1 MTVIYSPTGKP
12 TTKAQGLSAD
22 MRAEFQA
29 IADALSAW
37 YIEGTWTP
45 SDLSGAGL
53 SFTTA
58 GTRYTKTGNLITL
71 AASVTWPATADT
83 SAAVIGG
90 IPYAGAAAVFGGICV
105 GYTNLGFMA
114 TLLIGGGGI
123 ALYNPSSGVALTN
136 AQVSGKGFIFSGSYF
151 FA

>member
-1 MTVIYSPTGKP
+1 MTAIYSPTGKP

-37 YIEGTWTP
+37 YVEGTWTP

-53 SFTTA
+53 SFTTS

-71 AASVTWPATADT
+71 AAQVTWPVTADT
-83 SAAVIGG
+83 SAAVIGAWQ
-90 IPYAGAAAVFGGICV
+90 YE
-105 GYTNLGFMA
+105 
-114 TLLIGGGGI
+114 GGGAFFNNFASAFDIPRMFGI
-123 ALYNPSSGVALTN
+123 
-136 AQVSGKGFIFSGSYF
+136 
-151 FA
+151 